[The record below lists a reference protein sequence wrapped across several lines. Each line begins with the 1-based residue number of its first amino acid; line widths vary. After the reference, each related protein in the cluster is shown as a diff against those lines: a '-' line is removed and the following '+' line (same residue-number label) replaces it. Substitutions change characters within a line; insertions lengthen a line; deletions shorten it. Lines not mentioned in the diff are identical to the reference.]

1 MAKPGEAKIIFTAKD
16 LTKSYDSRPLFSK
29 LNFGIESAERI
40 GLIGPNG
47 AGKST
52 LLKIISSKIQP
63 DEGELVFQ
71 RGIRVAHLEQVPLF
85 KKDATV
91 LSTLLET
98 ANFAEEWEG
107 MTKADE
113 LIWKLELEAGG
124 VNADTKVE
132 ALSGGWKK
140 RLAFGRELMKEPDL
154 LLMDEP
160 TNHLDIESILWLE
173 EIISKSTFATLTI
186 THDRLF
192 LQRVATRILELDRR
206 NPGGILSVKGNY
218 TTYTEVKDSL
228 MTAQENREN
237 ILRGNLRRETEWLR
251 AGAKARTT
259 KQQARISR
267 HGELSEEVSE
277 LAARNVKRVA
287 QMEFQSADNAP
298 KRLIDARKVS
308 KSYSPDRLLFSN
320 LNLLLTPGARIG
332 ILGANGS
339 GKSTL
344 IRVLLGL
351 ENPDKGFIKHSDQLK
366 VAYFEQNRESLN
378 PKTSLL
384 RTVCPYGDHVNFQG
398 RQIHIRSYLDRFLFS
413 QDQMELPISAL
424 SGGEQ
429 SRVLIAKL
437 MLTEANV
444 LVLDE
449 PTNDLDIATLN
460 VLQDC
465 LQSFEG
471 AILLVSHDRYFL
483 DQVSNEILAFPITE
497 SELKVGKLH
506 TFADLAQWELWHKEA
521 LNAEKKKLK
530 DTSLSS
536 PKTETVVPT
545 PMISPKP
552 SKEFDQLAKKI
563 EKAEASLSKL
573 EADCAKPDVAGDMKK
588 LTELGQ
594 KMKQVQE
601 EISSLYERLNELE
614 R

>member
-1 MAKPGEAKIIFTAKD
+1 MAVILTGKD
-16 LTKSYDSRPLFSK
+16 ITKAYDSRPLFAR
-29 LNFGIESAERI
+29 LNFGVEGGERI

-52 LLKIISSKIQP
+52 LLKIISGKLQA
-63 DEGELVFQ
+63 DDGELVFQ
-71 RGIRVAHLEQVPLF
+71 RGIRVAHLEQLPTF

-98 ANFAEEWEG
+98 AKFHEDWEG
-107 MTKADE
+107 MAKADE
-113 LIWKLELEAGG
+113 LIWKMDFEPAGI
-124 VNADTKVE
+124 NADTIVE
-132 ALSGGWKK
+132 SLSGGWKK
-140 RLAFGRELMKEPDL
+140 RLALGRELMTEPDL

-173 EIISKSTFATLTI
+173 ELISKSQFATITI

-192 LQRVATRILELDRR
+192 LQRVATRIFELDRR
-206 NPGGILSVKGNY
+206 NAGGILSVKGNY
-218 TTYTEVKDSL
+218 STYLEVKEAL

-251 AGAKARTT
+251 QGAKARTT
-259 KQQARISR
+259 KQQARITR
-267 HGELSEEVSE
+267 HGELSSEVSE
-277 LAARNVKRVA
+277 LAERNVKRVA
-287 QMEFQSADNAP
+287 QLEFQSLDNAP
-298 KRLIDARKVS
+298 KRLIDARNIS
-308 KSYSPDRLLFSN
+308 KSYAKDRPLFSN
-320 LNLLLTPGARIG
+320 LDLLLTPGSRIG
-332 ILGANGS
+332 ILGANGC

-351 ENPDKGFIKHSDQLK
+351 EQPDKGFVKHSELLR
-366 VAYFEQNRESLN
+366 VAYFEQNRDSLD
-378 PKTSLL
+378 PRVSLL

-398 RQIHIRSYLDRFLFS
+398 RQLHIRSYLDRFLFS

-437 MLTEANV
+437 MLAEANV

-465 LQSFEG
+465 LASFEG

-483 DQVSNEILAFPITE
+483 DQVSNQILAFPLGE
-497 SELKVGKLH
+497 AEKKAGKLH
-506 TFADLAQWELWHKEA
+506 TFADLAQWESWHKVA
-521 LNAEKKKLK
+521 LKQAQPVSVPSSKPAEPIKKSGNASNE
-530 DTSLSS
+530 
-536 PKTETVVPT
+536 
-545 PMISPKP
+545 
-552 SKEFDQLAKKI
+552 KEFSSLAKKI
-563 EKAEASLSKL
+563 ERAESALSKL
-573 EADCAKPDVAGDMKK
+573 EAECADLTVASDLKK
-588 LTELGQ
+588 LTELGE
-594 KMKQVQE
+594 KMKKTQD
-601 EISSLYERLNELE
+601 EIASLYERLNELD